1 MKEFLCRLKNKEK
14 ISGTSHKTYKLRGII
29 STVLLRIRKS
39 LPSVNSYHFQVIC
52 LILNVGLLSDIL
64 VHPYKLL
71 SDSQR
76 SHFLSHPFLC
86 VAILL
91 SYPTCQT
98 PPPPPSLSLVTFS
111 FKISWPLSPFRQTVF
126 FPLYSQLYVYLMI
139 PVIWLDYNLYQK
151 ACHPLKG
158 GNHCSLYLWC
168 LVLCLID
175 YSGLFSI
182 YWLNEYLVSD
192 YILS

>member
-1 MKEFLCRLKNKEK
+1 MNTSKLPGPPSHVPLEAVMEDIRGCTLNCLVVLLTYHHKPQQMMKEFLCRLKNKEK

-111 FKISWPLSPFRQTVF
+111 FKIS
-126 FPLYSQLYVYLMI
+126 
-139 PVIWLDYNLYQK
+139 
-151 ACHPLKG
+151 
-158 GNHCSLYLWC
+158 
-168 LVLCLID
+168 
-175 YSGLFSI
+175 
-182 YWLNEYLVSD
+182 
-192 YILS
+192 